1 MTTMTDA
8 MTGERKPLPAG
19 AIDRLL
25 KPRAIAIV
33 GASATPGAL
42 GHSVL
47 ANLDRVGFAGA
58 IHLVN
63 PRRDTIGG
71 RPCLKD
77 IADLPDGVD
86 VAILAIP
93 RAGVLAAVHALAARG
108 VGGAILF
115 AAGFAEGGDEG
126 LAEQREIARV
136 AAAAGMVIEGPNCL
150 GLINFIDDVP
160 LTFVD
165 MPPLRETV
173 GKRIGIVSQS
183 GAMAAVIAVS
193 LIAKE
198 LPVSFFISTGNEA
211 ASGVED
217 YVDYLIADPDTQA
230 IALVVEQFRQ
240 PRRFLALARAAR
252 AAGKPIVLLHPG
264 RSAAARASAATHTGA
279 MAGDHAV
286 MQALVEHAG
295 VVLAGALEEVADVL
309 DIALRCGP
317 VERGPAIL
325 CESGAFKALSL
336 DIAEAVGLDLPV
348 LDETNSPGLRA
359 AMPDFVAVSNPVDLT
374 AQPLVDPD
382 IYRRALAALI
392 EDDRLGAVVI
402 GLIQTDERTAALKFP
417 PIIAAIEQLRP
428 DKPVIFAGVDDG
440 AAVPATYPTQLRR
453 LGVPYFPTP
462 DRAYRALARWSAAG
476 RGRAQASSPLPPIVV
491 DLPPAGGVVP
501 EYRSKALLAPHG
513 LPFPAGQFV
522 TSLDEAQR
530 AAAAIGWPVVIKAQ
544 SPELSHKSD
553 AGGVV
558 IGLEDTAA
566 LAAGWNTLHD
576 AVAAYRPGLR
586 LDGVLVERM
595 GARGTELIVGGR
607 NDPEWGPVLLVG
619 FGGVMAELF
628 HDVRLLPTDLSHA
641 EIVAALHTLKSGAL
655 LRGFRG
661 SPALDIDGLA
671 ALIGRVGAV
680 LRANPRL
687 SEIDLNPVVV
697 YPAGQGVVALD
708 ALMLVAADT

>member
-1 MTTMTDA
+1 MTV
-8 MTGERKPLPAG
+8 RQPLPAG
-19 AIDRLL
+19 MVGRLL
-25 KPRAIAIV
+25 RPRSIAIV
-33 GASATPGAL
+33 GASATQGAL
-42 GHSVL
+42 GHSLL
-47 ANLDRVGFAGA
+47 ANLERAGFAGD

-63 PRRDTIGG
+63 PRRAEIGG
-71 RPCLKD
+71 RPCLNA
-77 IADLPDGVD
+77 IEALPEGVD
-86 VAILAIP
+86 VAVLAIP
-93 RAGVLAAVHALAARG
+93 RAAVLDTLRSLTAQHVGAA
-108 VGGAILF
+108 IIF
-115 AAGFAEGGDEG
+115 SAGFAEGGEEG
-126 LAEQREIARV
+126 IAEQREIGRI
-136 AAAAGMVIEGPNCL
+136 AAESGMVIEGPNCL
-150 GLINFIDDVP
+150 GMINFVDNVP

-165 MPPLRETV
+165 MPQPRTDA
-173 GKRIGIVSQS
+173 GKRVGIVSQS

-286 MQALVEHAG
+286 MKALVEHES
-295 VVLAGALEEVADVL
+295 VVLADALEEVADVL
-309 DIALRCGP
+309 DLALRCGP
-317 VERGPAIL
+317 VERGVAIL

-336 DIAEAVGLDLPV
+336 DIAEVIGLDLPAF
-348 LDETNSPGLRA
+348 DEANSPGLRA

-382 IYRRALAALI
+382 IYRRALAALF
-392 EDDRLGAVVI
+392 EDDRLGAIVVSV
-402 GLIQTDERTAALKFP
+402 IQTDERTAALKFP

-428 DKPVIFAGVDDG
+428 DKPVIFTGVDDG
-440 AAVPATYPTQLRR
+440 AAVPATYLSQLRR

-462 DRAYRALARWSAAG
+462 DRAYRALARWGAAG
-476 RGRAQASSPLPPIVV
+476 RGRTEPSPPLPRVI
-491 DLPPAGGVVP
+491 DLPKAGGVVP

-513 LPFPAGQFV
+513 LPFPAAQFV

-558 IGLEDTAA
+558 IGLGDAEA
-566 LAAGWNTLHD
+566 LAAGWARLHD
-576 AVAAYRPGLR
+576 SVAAYRPGLR

-628 HDVRLLPTDLSHA
+628 HDVRLLPTDLSHEA
-641 EIVAALHTLKSGAL
+641 IVAALDTLKSGAL

-661 SPALDIDGLA
+661 SPPLDIDALA
-671 ALIGRVGAV
+671 ALIGGVGAV

-708 ALMLVAADT
+708 ALMLVAPDT